1 MSSGP
6 SFLQGEAKKKK
17 KKKYKSGNSAAESLF
32 CQLLV
37 LENP

>member
-6 SFLQGEAKKKK
+6 SFLQGKTPLPLPAK
-17 KKKYKSGNSAAESLF
+17 NDTNLIVLF

-37 LENP
+37 L